1 MLAVEI
7 SHGDYCDLADCL
19 EYFGL
24 LFGPCFKVSHTVDDE
39 TEKYDNEFLE
49 ISCTNFYLNVNGKTV
64 LHRRYYSVEGDA
76 TETYITY
83 PNRLW
88 VLDNLITEL
97 SFSLCCGDEQLE
109 NVRLSRLLA
118 SYVSE
123 LRNYAH
129 SSERLT
135 SVANIMRRV
144 LIGSAVRGYVVVP
157 HYDPYSKL
165 IDSHIGFD
173 EIPF

>member
-7 SHGDYCDLADCL
+7 GHGDYCDLADCL

-24 LFGPCFKVSHTVDDE
+24 LFGPCFNVTNSTNDE
-39 TEKYDNEFLE
+39 TGDYENEFLD
-49 ISCTNFYLNVNGKTV
+49 ISCCNYYLSVNGKTV
-64 LHRRYYSVEGDA
+64 LHRHYYSVEGDVL
-76 TETYITY
+76 ETYITY

-88 VLDNLITEL
+88 VLDNLATEL
-97 SFSLCCGDEQLE
+97 CFSLCSGDEQTE
-109 NVRLSRLLA
+109 NVRLARLFA

-123 LRNYAH
+123 LRHYAH
-129 SSERLT
+129 SAERLT
-135 SVANIMRRV
+135 RLAHVMREGLR
-144 LIGSAVRGYVVVP
+144 SDDTREYVVVP
-157 HYDPYSKL
+157 HYDPFSKL